1 MATRFTKIAEV
12 VSKYPEGKLSTL
24 AHFINNETLE
34 ESYHRLNGNKA
45 TGVDG
50 VTKEKYG
57 EQLNENL
64 GKLVDSMKNQAYKPQ
79 PVERVYIPKD
89 GTGKLRPLGIPA
101 FEDKIVQ
108 DVISGILTEIYEPI
122 FMDMSYGFRPG
133 RNCHDALRVLNS
145 IIETKKVSYIV
156 DVDIKSFF
164 DNVDHEWIM
173 KMLEYRIS
181 DPNLLRLI
189 KRFLKAGI
197 MEEGKWEDSEAGV
210 PQGGLISPIL
220 ANIYLHYVLDLWFE
234 KVIRRQ
240 SKGEAYIIRFAD
252 DFVCCFQYRD
262 DAEKFYAVL
271 KERLAKFKLEV
282 AAEKSRII
290 EFGRFA
296 EENLSKRGKTPDKF
310 DFLGFTHYCGKSKN
324 GKFRVKRITSKKKM
338 KSKLKKIKQ
347 WMREN
352 INKPVVELIK
362 ELNVKLK
369 GHYNYYGIT
378 DNSPGINKYA
388 YAVRRAL
395 FRHIN
400 RRRQGKPCN
409 FLKFGK
415 LMNKYPLATPKIR
428 VNIYCTRVLL

>member
-1 MATRFTKIAEV
+1 MGTRFAKIAEV
-12 VSKYPEGKLSTL
+12 VSKHPEDKLYTL
-24 AHFINNETLE
+24 AHLINRETLE
-34 ESYHRLNGNKA
+34 ESYRKIKGNKA
-45 TGVDG
+45 SGVDG
-50 VTKEKYG
+50 VTKEQYG

-64 GKLVDSMKNQAYKPQ
+64 AKLVDSMKRQAYKPQ
-79 PVERVYIPKD
+79 PVKRAYIPKD
-89 GTGKLRPLGIPA
+89 GTDKLRPLGIPA
-101 FEDKIVQ
+101 FEDKLVQ

-133 RNCHDALRVLNS
+133 RNCHDALKALNN

-156 DVDIKSFF
+156 DADIKSFF

-173 KMLEYRIS
+173 KMLEYRIG
-181 DPNLLRLI
+181 DPNLLRII

-197 MEEGKWEDSEAGV
+197 MEQGKWENSEAGA
-210 PQGGLISPIL
+210 PQGGLISPIIS
-220 ANIYLHYVLDLWFE
+220 NIYLHYVLDFWFD
-234 KVIRRQ
+234 KVVKKH

-262 DAEKFYAVL
+262 DAEKFYAGL
-271 KERLAKFKLEV
+271 KERLSKFNLEV
-282 AAEKSRII
+282 AAEKSKII

-296 EENLSKRGKTPDKF
+296 ENNLAKKGQTPDKF
-310 DFLGFTHYCGKSKN
+310 DFLGFTHYCGKSKT

-338 KSKLKKIKQ
+338 KTKLKKIKK

-362 ELNVKLK
+362 ELNIKLK

-378 DNSPGINKYA
+378 DNTPGIKKYA
-388 YAVRRAL
+388 YVVRRAL

-400 RRRQGKPCN
+400 RRRQGKPCD
-409 FLKFGK
+409 FLKFEK
-415 LMNKYPLATPKIR
+415 LMTKFPLAIPKIR
-428 VNIYCTRVLL
+428 VNIYST